1 MLCTAIKLHWAASYV
16 YAGLQNNTCLFGTG
30 VKQLEGLMQLGIETR
45 HLLALL
51 YIDLSHNFSCCF
63 YFFFCSEFIRDV
75 SPNFFR
81 PCQGK
86 AESNQCT
93 NTTVWNASNEGCPSA
108 FSEEGT
114 FSEFATS
121 QETTKSETN
130 RV

>member
-1 MLCTAIKLHWAASYV
+1 
-16 YAGLQNNTCLFGTG
+16 
-30 VKQLEGLMQLGIETR
+30 MQPGIETG

-51 YIDLSHNFSCCF
+51 FIGLSLNFSCCF
-63 YFFFCSEFIRDV
+63 HSFFYSEFIPDV
-75 SPNFFR
+75 SLNFSR

-93 NTTVWNASNEGCPSA
+93 HSTVWNASNEGCPSA

-121 QETTKSETN
+121 QETTKSETS
-130 RV
+130 RI